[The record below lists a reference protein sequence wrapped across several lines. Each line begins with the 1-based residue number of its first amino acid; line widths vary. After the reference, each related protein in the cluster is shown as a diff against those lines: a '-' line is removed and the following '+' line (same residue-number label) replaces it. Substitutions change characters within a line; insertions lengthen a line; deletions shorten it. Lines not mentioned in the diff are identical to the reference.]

1 MLEQPSGY
9 YVSGAR
15 CRFLTWIPGFN
26 CLGFGHFTPL
36 PAGIRVAEHST
47 REALWF
53 ESFQAG
59 RRGCNAMTGLS
70 HLSGAVEKSEELGL
84 QEMVFVFK

>member
-36 PAGIRVAEHST
+36 PVGIRRAEHLT
-47 REALWF
+47 REERLEKNLSAF
-53 ESFQAG
+53 
-59 RRGCNAMTGLS
+59 RTGLNCS
-70 HLSGAVEKSEELGL
+70 PPKTCAIFEVKARS
-84 QEMVFVFK
+84 